1 MIFEETTLVLDNESE
16 VAVMS
21 SINGLH
27 SKKAMI
33 ILARRLQTI
42 KECDLVYR
50 VENGKIIRE
59 R

>member
-33 ILARRLQTI
+33 IIARRLQTI